1 MLLNPISHKKFQYGM
16 STPDGIPKVWDKDA
30 NGFVRGETV
39 VTLLLQRKSDAKR
52 IYATVLGSGVN
63 NDGNKK
69 EGIMFPS
76 PIGQHQLMAKVLTEA
91 NVNPKDVTYFEAH
104 GTGTKVIILLNI
116 HFE

>member
-1 MLLNPISHKKFQYGM
+1 M

-76 PIGQHQLMAKVLTEA
+76 PVGQHQLMTKVLKEAKVD
-91 NVNPKDVTYFEAH
+91 PKDVTYFEAH
-104 GTGTKVIILLNI
+104 GTGTKVLIVTLSNVLFI
-116 HFE
+116 